1 MAMLF
6 KGCGTALVTPF
17 VDGKIDWD
25 SFGKLL
31 EYQVGGG
38 VDALVACGT
47 TGEPSTLSLEEQVAV
62 VEFVVKNAQGLPV
75 IAGIG
80 GNDTAHVKETA
91 KIMQD
96 TGADGLL
103 AVTPYYNKTTQD
115 GLVAHYFAIA
125 EASELPIIVYNVP
138 SRTGLNLLPKT
149 TVRLAEHERL
159 VALKEASTDLSQIM
173 EDAALLQGKMDL
185 YSGNDDIVYP
195 FMTLG
200 GAGVIS
206 VASNLVPQSMHDITA
221 LYESGD
227 FQGSL
232 RLQQEYAQLI
242 SLLFSQVSPIPVK
255 AALAALGLI
264 RNELRLPLV
273 PLSDSEAQPLHEHM
287 EALGLL

>member
-17 VDGKIDWD
+17 ADGRIDWD

-31 EYQVGGG
+31 ESQVQGG
-38 VDALVACGT
+38 VDALIACGT
-47 TGEPSTLSLEEQVAV
+47 TGEPSTLTVEEQVSV
-62 VEFVVKNAQGLPV
+62 VEFVVKNSHGLPV

-80 GNDTAHVKETA
+80 GNDTSHVIETA
-91 KIMQD
+91 KVMQD

-115 GLVAHYFAIA
+115 GLVAHYFAVA
-125 EASELPIIVYNVP
+125 EATELPIIVYNVP

-149 TVRLAEHERL
+149 SVRLSEHERL

-200 GAGVIS
+200 AAGVIS
-206 VASNLVPQSMHDITA
+206 VASNLVPRPMHDITA

-227 FQGSL
+227 FKASL
-232 RLQQEYAQLI
+232 RLQQEYAELI
-242 SLLFSQVSPIPVK
+242 SLLFAQVSPIPVK
-255 AALAALGLI
+255 AALAARGII
-264 RNELRLPLV
+264 RNELRLPLLA
-273 PLSDSEAQPLHEHM
+273 LSDSEAAPLYAHM
-287 EALGLL
+287 EVLGLL

>member
-173 EDAALLQGKMDL
+173 KDAALLQGKMDL

-273 PLSDSEAQPLHEHM
+273 PLSDSEAQPLYEHM